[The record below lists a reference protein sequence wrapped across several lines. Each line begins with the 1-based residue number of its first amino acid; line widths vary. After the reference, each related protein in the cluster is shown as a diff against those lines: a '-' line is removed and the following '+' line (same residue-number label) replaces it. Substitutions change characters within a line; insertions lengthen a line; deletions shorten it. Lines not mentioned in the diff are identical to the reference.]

1 MVLVVLGS
9 VDGWRCRLYGDNW
22 ILVIPYHTLPQEE
35 QQKLQFNDSDDHVET
50 QYFKKSNIVDERTS
64 ESIKSQDPAFVD
76 DFDLED
82 NTEVGKVPEELGI
95 IEVVDAQVGDAK
107 LIKQVDEISID
118 GFASKSNSQLSI
130 EELQLHSKQLRVLF
144 DIGVLIQRNAILI
157 VF

>member
-1 MVLVVLGS
+1 M
-9 VDGWRCRLYGDNW
+9 
-22 ILVIPYHTLPQEE
+22 
-35 QQKLQFNDSDDHVET
+35 
-50 QYFKKSNIVDERTS
+50 
-64 ESIKSQDPAFVD
+64 
-76 DFDLED
+76 ED

-107 LIKQVDEISID
+107 LIKQVDDISID

-144 DIGVLIQRNAILI
+144 DIGVLIQKNAILI